1 MRQALF
7 EIVDNPILVEEV
19 TNKVARREAGAITT
33 FIGTVRE
40 LTKGKRTLH
49 LEYEAYKPMA
59 VKQLMRIGEEIS
71 ERWPDAKVA
80 ITHRVGRLEI
90 MDIAVVIAVS
100 SPHRKVAYEAN
111 EYAIER
117 IKRIVPIWKK
127 RIFGKMERCG
137 LEINLKTHH
146 IQKENQRRKNEKM
159 ITILLFA
166 NLREEVGSD
175 RLVISEK
182 QEMTV
187 QQLKEW
193 LKVSYCLQ
201 SLDKV
206 MVAVNEELVMNE
218 EMIKAG
224 DIVALIP
231 PVSGG

>member
-1 MRQALF
+1 
-7 EIVDNPILVEEV
+7 
-19 TNKVARREAGAITT
+19 
-33 FIGTVRE
+33 
-40 LTKGKRTLH
+40 
-49 LEYEAYKPMA
+49 
-59 VKQLMRIGEEIS
+59 
-71 ERWPDAKVA
+71 
-80 ITHRVGRLEI
+80 
-90 MDIAVVIAVS
+90 
-100 SPHRKVAYEAN
+100 
-111 EYAIER
+111 
-117 IKRIVPIWKK
+117 
-127 RIFGKMERCG
+127 
-137 LEINLKTHH
+137 
-146 IQKENQRRKNEKM
+146 M

-187 QQLKEW
+187 QQLKEC

-206 MVAVNEELVMNE
+206 MVAVNEEFVMNE